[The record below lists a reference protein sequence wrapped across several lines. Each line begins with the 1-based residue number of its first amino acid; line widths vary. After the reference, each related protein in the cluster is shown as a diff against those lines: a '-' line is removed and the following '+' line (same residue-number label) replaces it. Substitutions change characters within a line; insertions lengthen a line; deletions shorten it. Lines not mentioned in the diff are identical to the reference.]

1 MNVVLYPSQKNDGDA
16 PLMGNMMMLGTIN
29 FVHVTSLTSPF
40 GMRRIGKKSHTNV
53 ECAPPNALVFNVL
66 S

>member
-1 MNVVLYPSQKNDGDA
+1 
-16 PLMGNMMMLGTIN
+16 MGNMMILGTIN

-40 GMRRIGKKSHTNV
+40 GMRRIGKKSYTNV

-66 S
+66 P